1 VKQKSEFLVSPAIL
15 RLSLIGILMAIGVTV
30 MEGCSKRAPTEV
42 VIPPPEVTV
51 SNPVLREITDYYEFP
66 GQTWAVGE
74 VEVRARVTGYI
85 VKVNFEDGQEIKKG
99 DLLFEIDPRPYQA
112 ALDRARGEVARLQA
126 VQDKAK
132 ADLAR
137 SDRLRP
143 SGAISEDEYEL
154 HASQL
159 AIAKASIR
167 TAEAAVRDAELNLEY
182 TKIVSPIDGR
192 VSRAR
197 ITEGNLVQP
206 GTGESMI
213 LTTVVTVDP
222 IYVYFNI
229 DERALL
235 KYVDR
240 KWQTGEAAHPSRIK
254 DQNIPVEIGLA
265 KDEGYTFSGTL
276 DFIDNKVDPKTG
288 TIRARG
294 NFDNSK
300 QYLTPG
306 LFVRV
311 RIPFGKPREALLVSD
326 RAIGTEQRQK
336 YLLTVN
342 KENVVEY
349 RPVKVGSLHDGL
361 RVIESGI
368 KPGERVIV
376 NGLQRARPGITV
388 KPHADEKGIAATSPS
403 ATPKSEQ
410 AGAEQATK
418 N

>member
-1 VKQKSEFLVSPAIL
+1 VKQKSEFLVSPAIIHL
-15 RLSLIGILMAIGVTV
+15 LLVGILLAIGLIVV
-30 MEGCSKRAPTEV
+30 EGCSKRAPAVV

-51 SNPVLREITDYYEFP
+51 SKPVLREITDYYEFP
-66 GQTWAVGE
+66 GLTWAVGE
-74 VEVRARVTGYI
+74 VEVRARVLGYI
-85 VKVNFEDGQEIKKG
+85 VKVNFEDGQEVKKG

-112 ALDRARGEVARLQA
+112 ALDRAKGEVTRLQA

-132 ADLAR
+132 ADLTR

-143 SGAISEDEYEL
+143 SGAISEDEYEQ
-154 HASQL
+154 HVSQL

-265 KDEGYTFSGTL
+265 KEEGYTYSGVL
-276 DFIDNKVDPKTG
+276 DFIDNKVDSKTG

-336 YLLTVN
+336 YVLTVN

-349 RPVKVGSLHDGL
+349 RPVKIGSMHDGL

-368 KPGERVIV
+368 QREDRVII
-376 NGLQRARPGITV
+376 NGLQRTRPGKTV
-388 KPHADEKGIAATSPS
+388 KPHTEEKDIVAASPS
-403 ATPKSEQ
+403 S
-410 AGAEQATK
+410 AGKLEKAGNEQATK